1 MVVPGRYTLLTADVV
16 TNEGG
21 VSKGAGEAAVAV
33 NPLVSFPF
41 ENPFVVGCCCGCDD
55 GCWDDGAVNPF
66 DERGEGVGKNSGG
79 RNGGSGGP
87 PPAPG
92 WEIDGSPPLD
102 EDEDKVSEG
111 VVAS

>member
-1 MVVPGRYTLLTADVV
+1 MAVAND
-16 TNEGG
+16 GG
-21 VSKGAGEAAVAV
+21 VSNGAGEAAV

-55 GCWDDGAVNPF
+55 GCGAAVNPF

-79 RNGGSGGP
+79 RNDGSGGP
-87 PPAPG
+87 PPPDPG
-92 WEIDGSPPLD
+92 CEIDGSD
-102 EDEDKVSEG
+102 EDEDNVDEG